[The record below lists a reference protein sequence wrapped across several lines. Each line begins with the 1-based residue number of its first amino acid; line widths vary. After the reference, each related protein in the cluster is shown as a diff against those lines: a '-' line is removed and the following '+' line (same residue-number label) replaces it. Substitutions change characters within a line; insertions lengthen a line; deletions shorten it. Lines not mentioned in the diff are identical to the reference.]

1 MLTAVI
7 TGGAGFLGSY
17 LCDRFL
23 AAGMRVVAVDNLC
36 TGRRRNLEHLASH
49 PDFSFLQHDICEPI
63 PIAGAIDYVLNFA
76 SPASPPDYLRLPL
89 ETLMVG
95 ALGARSALELARKNG
110 ARFLHASTSECYG
123 DPLVNPQNEDYW
135 GNVNPIGQRSVYDEA
150 KRFAEALT
158 MTYHRERQVE
168 TRLARIFN
176 TYGPRMRLD
185 DGRALPTFMAQAL
198 RGEPL
203 TVYGDGSQTR
213 SFQYVDDLVEGV
225 WRLLHSD
232 EVTPVNIGNPEEVSM
247 LAFAREIIELTGSK
261 SEIVFQPLPPDDPKL
276 RCPDIAKAR
285 RLLDWE
291 PRVKRREGLRRT
303 VEYFQA
309 EAAKATAQEKK

>member
-36 TGRRRNLEHLASH
+36 TGRRRNLEHLASN
-49 PDFSFLQHDICEPI
+49 PNFSFLRHDICEPI
-63 PIAGAIDYVLNFA
+63 PIAGAVDYVLNFA

-95 ALGARSALELARKNG
+95 ALGARSALELAREKG

-123 DPLVNPQNEDYW
+123 DPLVNPQNENYW

-158 MTYHRERQVE
+158 MAYHREHQVA

-213 SFQYVDDLVEGV
+213 SFQYVDDLIEGV

-285 RLLDWE
+285 RILDWE
-291 PRVKRREGLRRT
+291 PRVQRREGLQRT
-303 VEYFQA
+303 VEYFQR
-309 EAAKATAQEKK
+309 EATR